1 MRRAFA
7 LLAIL
12 APVAGFGLAG
22 PVQAQAVCQ
31 LCTPEEG
38 PARAAPPARP
48 VKIDIDTELNF
59 GLAAHDASGSGS
71 IRIDPATGQRSTQGG
86 LVALG
91 GSGFRGSARITGQP
105 FSRVRIDFPRTTRMH
120 APQGGSAEI
129 VDLVAS
135 IPTVAT
141 LDATGQLSFS
151 FSGRFAVSGGAEGD
165 FRGRIAIVADY
176 E

>member
-1 MRRAFA
+1 MRFLPAF
-7 LLAIL
+7 LL
-12 APVAGFGLAG
+12 VAAFTTHV
-22 PVQAQAVCQ
+22 VQVVPAHAQANCQ
-31 LCTPEEG
+31 LCTPQEG
-38 PARAAPPARP
+38 PARAAPERP

-71 IRIDPATGQRSTQGG
+71 IRIDPATGLRSTQGG

-91 GSGFRGSARITGQP
+91 GSGFRGTARITGQP
-105 FSRVRIDFPRTTRMH
+105 FARVRIDFPRTTRMH